1 VALGIVYVIWSTTYL
16 GIRITNETL
25 PPLIAAGTR
34 FVIAGAV
41 LFAVTS
47 RRAGAEDDPVG
58 RTQWWAAFLVGAGLI
73 AGGNGSVVLAE
84 RTVPSGTVALIFALV
99 PLWIALWDR
108 FVGRQRLPLRV
119 GVGILLGFVG
129 AGLLVD
135 DARVGGVPLSGL
147 LLAVGASMSW
157 AAGSLA
163 ARGARLPRRPLVG
176 NAMVMMAGGALSL
189 VWGIARGELTLID
202 PERFSTAS
210 LLALGYLIVFGSWI
224 AFSSYLW
231 LLRNARTSLVA
242 TYAWV
247 TPMLA
252 VYLGHLIA
260 DEKLR
265 SRSLVAGAVVLA
277 AVALTVSAGSAARGD
292 QTPARSGGRKTR
304 PRSRSSAFAARKR
317 TCSPSTG
324 AVNWSPTGSPAPS
337 NPHGTVIAGTP
348 ARLAGIVKTS
358 ERYIA
363 KGSPAR
369 SPIRKAVVGDVG
381 ETSTSNASNAF
392 S

>member
-1 VALGIVYVIWSTTYL
+1 MSSPATSSHDASTRAPTWLIWVALGVVYVIWSTTYL
-16 GIRITNETL
+16 GIRISNETL

-41 LFAVTS
+41 LFAVTA
-47 RRAGAEDDPVG
+47 RRRGAERDPVG

-108 FVGRQRLPLRV
+108 FVGHRRLPLRV
-119 GVGILLGFVG
+119 AVGLVLGFAG
-129 AGLLVD
+129 AVLLVD
-135 DARVGGVPLSGL
+135 DARLGGVPLSGL
-147 LLAVGASMSW
+147 LLAVAASMSW

-163 ARGARLPRRPLVG
+163 ARGAPLPRRPLVG

-189 VWGIARGELTLID
+189 VWGIARGELALVD
-202 PERFSTAS
+202 PDRFSAAS
-210 LLALGYLIVFGSWI
+210 LLALGYLVVFGSWI
-224 AFSSYLW
+224 AFSAYLW

-252 VYLGHLIA
+252 VYLGHLIV

-277 AVALTVSAGSAARGD
+277 AVALTVSAGSVARD
-292 QTPARSGGRKTR
+292 DRRSD
-304 PRSRSSAFAARKR
+304 
-317 TCSPSTG
+317 
-324 AVNWSPTGSPAPS
+324 
-337 NPHGTVIAGTP
+337 AGEDRRAEDEAEVP
-348 ARLAGIVKTS
+348 L
-358 ERYIA
+358 
-363 KGSPAR
+363 
-369 SPIRKAVVGDVG
+369 
-381 ETSTSNASNAF
+381 
-392 S
+392 